1 MVKKIGVDIV
11 ENQRIAAIYK
21 KYGEKFAKKIL
32 TDNEFKIFQNKIDQV
47 GFLSSRWAGKEAVG
61 KALSSGLSCGIKNIE
76 ILNYD
81 NGQPY
86 VILYNEALEKLQE
99 NDCTKVEIS
108 ISHER
113 LFSVAFVITL

>member
-11 ENQRIAAIYK
+11 ENQRVASLYK
-21 KYGEKFAKKIL
+21 KYGDKFVKRIL
-32 TDNEFKIFQNKIDQV
+32 TEQEFQIFQGKKNQV
-47 GFLSSRWAGKEAVG
+47 GYLASRWAGKEAVG

-76 ILNYD
+76 ILNHER
-81 NGQPY
+81 GQPY
-86 VILYNEALEKLQE
+86 VVLYNEALARLKEINCNKI
-99 NDCTKVEIS
+99 EIS